1 MTGVNIDRY
10 GDTLLHNPDTWV
22 WLVVAV
28 LGIAACLRVIAF
40 LGADNWLSF
49 AVMLVMCWIMLG
61 CLVDVGVTGAIAGHL
76 TDLWYWEAAASGAI
90 WVVGA
95 NWLVN
100 HFVDWVQAQFR
111 GTTPPR

>member
-1 MTGVNIDRY
+1 LRQDIHRTTRQRDSAAQLGGHR
-10 GDTLLHNPDTWV
+10 
-22 WLVVAV
+22 VA
-28 LGIAACLRVIAF
+28 LPGSASQI
-40 LGADNWLSF
+40 LSSPRHIRCF
-49 AVMLVMCWIMLG
+49 CGHYYWDPIMLG